1 MFIKRFLIWMLL
13 AGFQNIVC
21 AQDSLQATILL
32 IGDAGELTNGRHPVV
47 DAARKLVKMDSKT
60 TVVYLGDN
68 LYKTGLP
75 DNSVPNYEIAKA
87 PLDSQI
93 RIAGK
98 SDANVFFIPGN
109 HDWANGSDAGY
120 ESILRVQ
127 SYIDILG
134 NNKVK
139 MLPRDGCPGPEAVKI
154 TDEVTLVMMDSQWWL
169 QENDKPGVESDCPY
183 KTKAEFLTALEEV
196 LSDNADKL
204 VLFATHHP
212 FRTYGPH
219 GGFFTLKQHIFP
231 LTDAKPNL
239 YIPLPV
245 IGSSYPLTRAVFGTA
260 QDLKHPLYQAMVR
273 EIEPIIKSHPNVI
286 YMSGHEHTLQL
297 IKDSGYNYIVSGSG
311 CKSNRVSK
319 SKKSEFAASDKGFA
333 TLSIT
338 KSKKVYIDFYGMD
351 GDSTKKLY
359 SNKIVDFSKVLEP
372 EVKDT
377 VRKVDFVF
385 KDSVVIS
392 ASDQYKKEKKFA
404 QMFFGKNYRKV
415 WSEPIS
421 LKVFNINKEQG
432 GFKVI
437 SIGGGKQ
444 TKSLKLADRN
454 GKEWSLRTIEKDPEK
469 ALPQNL
475 RGTLA
480 QDVVSDMISA
490 SDPYAPLIVPTM
502 AKAIGVPQADP
513 QFFFVPDDPALGK
526 YRKLFANRVVML
538 EERDPVPDADTKSTS
553 KVTNKL
559 YEENNDKI
567 DQEGVLKARLLD
579 MLIGDFDRHA
589 DQWKWGT
596 QDTGI
601 GKLYIAVPRDRDQA
615 FFNSDGLLLK
625 YLSRQRMRFL
635 QGFDKNIS
643 DIKGLNFV
651 ARDFDRFFLNGI
663 EENTWRSITDSVV
676 YKLNDQVIDEA
687 VSKYPAAIKPLMAD
701 KIAQKLKSRRADLA
715 KQSVDYYKFI
725 SREVTVTGSNEE
737 EFFRL
742 TQDGKNLKLSVYR
755 KEIDSDSSLVAYHRS
770 FDPAVTKEIRLFGL
784 NGNDKFQID
793 SNVVSSIK
801 VRIVGGK
808 GEDSFNLQ
816 GSVRN
821 YLYDL
826 STEKNVIVNSRRTSN
841 QLSPDVKVLD
851 YKSNG
856 FQYNQLNFPMLNFG
870 FNSEDGLL
878 LGLGFHS
885 RTYGFRK
892 VPYATDQKL
901 TTLVAPAN
909 GKAYQVKYRG
919 EFNQV
924 LAKND
929 LLLNADFVNPTLN
942 NFFGIGNETTFNKD
956 LKIPYYR
963 VRYKYVEADL
973 LVRKRYNDILSLSVG
988 PTFYHYWDN
997 FEDNKFRI
1005 LGNPASQGL
1014 DSASIYSPKSYLG
1027 LKAKLDIVYIDN
1039 EVFPSRGITWFT
1051 EYKTIRGLNENS
1063 SKLSRI
1069 QSDMTIYAKVSDMS
1083 RVSTVLRFGGGYV
1096 FNDKVEYFQALNLG
1110 ANNYLR
1116 GYFKNRFSGSSM
1128 LYSSAEMRY
1137 KLFKSKSAIL
1147 PGDVGLLGFFDIG
1160 RVWAPYQQSQKWH
1173 NSYGGGLYFVPF
1185 NLIMISATVAVSE
1198 ESRLFN
1204 FTLGTKFN
1212 LTF

>member
-1 MFIKRFLIWMLL
+1 MLKRLL
-13 AGFQNIVC
+13 LLLLVVGSLHGLK

-47 DAARKLVKMDSKT
+47 DAARKLVKMDKKT
-60 TVVYLGDN
+60 TVIYLGDN

-75 DNSVPNYEIAKA
+75 DDMVPNYEIAKA

-93 RIAGK
+93 RISGN
-98 SDANVFFIPGN
+98 SDARVFFIPGN
-109 HDWANGSDAGY
+109 HDWANGSNNGY

-127 SYIDILG
+127 SYIDVLG
-134 NNKVK
+134 NNKIA
-139 MLPRDGCPGPEAVKI
+139 MLPRDGCPGPEEVKI
-154 TDEVTLVMMDSQWWL
+154 TDDVTLVMIDSQWWL

-183 KTKAEFLTALEEV
+183 KTKEEVLTRLDEV
-196 LSDNADKL
+196 LSDNAGKL

-212 FRTYGPH
+212 FRSYGPH
-219 GGFFTLKQHIFP
+219 GGYFTFKQHIFP

-239 YIPLPV
+239 YIPLPIV
-245 IGSSYPLTRAVFGTA
+245 GSAYPLTRAVFGTA
-260 QDLKHPLYQAMVR
+260 QDLKHPLYQAMMR
-273 EIEPIIKSHPNVI
+273 QIEPIIKSHPNVI

-297 IKDSGYNYIVSGSG
+297 IQDSGYNFIVSGSG

-319 SKKSEFAASDKGFA
+319 TKKSVFAASDKGFA
-333 TLSIT
+333 TLQIS
-338 KSKKVYIDFYGMD
+338 KSKKVQINFYGLD
-351 GDSTKKLY
+351 GDSSKKLFT
-359 SNKIVDFSKVLEP
+359 KEIVDFSKVLEP

-377 VRKVDFVF
+377 AREVEFVF

-404 QMFFGKNYRKV
+404 QFFLGDNYRKV
-415 WSEPIS
+415 WSKPIS
-421 LKVFNINKEQG
+421 LKVFNITREQG
-432 GFKVI
+432 GFKI
-437 SIGGGKQ
+437 LSLGGGKQ
-444 TKSLKLADRN
+444 TKSLKLADKN
-454 GKEWSLRTIEKDPEK
+454 GKEWTLRTIEKDPEK

-475 RGTLA
+475 RGTMA
-480 QDVVSDMISA
+480 QDVVEDMISA

-502 AKAIGVPQADP
+502 AKTLGIPHAAPKY
-513 QFFFVPDDPALGK
+513 FFVPDDPALGK
-526 YRKLFANRVVML
+526 YRALFSNKVVML
-538 EERDPVPDADTKSTS
+538 EDRDPVPDADTKSTS
-553 KVTNKL
+553 KITNKL

-567 DQEGVLKARLLD
+567 DQKGVLKARLLD
-579 MLIGDFDRHA
+579 MLVGDFDRHA

-635 QGFDKNIS
+635 QGFKKNIT
-643 DIKGLNFV
+643 DLNGLNFV

-663 EENTWRSITDSVV
+663 EENTWKSVTDSFI
-676 YKLNDQVIDEA
+676 YKLNDRVIDEA
-687 VSKYPAAIKPLMAD
+687 VTKYPEAVKPMMAAE
-701 KIAQKLKSRRADLA
+701 IAQKLKSRRADLA
-715 KQSVDYYKFI
+715 RLSGKYYKFI
-725 SREVTVTGSNEE
+725 SREVTVIGSNEE
-737 EFFRL
+737 EFFRIG
-742 TQDGKNLKLSVYR
+742 QDGNNLKLSVYR
-755 KEIDSDSSLVAYHRS
+755 KELDNDSSLIAYHRS

-784 NGNDKFQID
+784 NGNDKFKID
-793 SNVVSSIK
+793 SNVISPIK
-801 VRIVGGK
+801 VRIIGGK
-808 GEDSFNLQ
+808 GDDSFNLQ
-816 GSVRN
+816 GNVRN

-826 STEKNVIVNSRRTSN
+826 STEKNVVENSRRTNNEFS
-841 QLSPDVKVLD
+841 SDVDVLD

-856 FQYNQLNFPMLNFG
+856 FQYNQHNFPMLNFG

-892 VPYATDQKL
+892 APFATDQKL
-901 TTLVAPAN
+901 TSLVAPAN
-909 GKAYQVKYRG
+909 SNAYQLKYRG
-919 EFNQV
+919 QFNQV
-924 LAKND
+924 FAKND
-929 LLLNADFVNPTLN
+929 IVLNADFVNPTLN
-942 NFFGIGNETTFNKD
+942 NFFGIGNETQFSED

-973 LVRKRYNDILSLSVG
+973 LVRKRYNDLLSLSVG

-997 FEDNKFRI
+997 YEDNKSRI
-1005 LGNPASQGL
+1005 LGNPLLQGL

-1039 EVFPSRGITWFT
+1039 DVFPSRGITWFT
-1051 EYKTIRGLNENS
+1051 EYKTLKGLNNNS
-1063 SKLSRI
+1063 GKLSRI

-1083 RVSTVLRFGGGYV
+1083 RVSTVLRFGGGYT
-1096 FNDKVEYFQALNLG
+1096 FNDKIEYFQALNLG

-1137 KLFKSKSAIL
+1137 KLFKSKSAVL
-1147 PGDVGLLGFFDIG
+1147 PGDVGLVGFFDIG
-1160 RVWAPYQQSQKWH
+1160 RVWAPGEQSQKWH

-1185 NLIMISATVAVSE
+1185 NLIMLSATVAVSE

>member
-1 MFIKRFLIWMLL
+1 MFRRLL
-13 AGFQNIVC
+13 LLLVLVAFFYTPK
-21 AQDSLQATILL
+21 AQDSLQHTILL
-32 IGDAGELTNGRHPVV
+32 IGDAGALTNGTHPVV
-47 DAARKLVKMDSKT
+47 DAARKRVKMDSKT

-98 SDANVFFIPGN
+98 SDSKVYFIPGN
-109 HDWANGSDAGY
+109 HDWANGGENGY

-134 NNKVK
+134 NNNVK
-139 MLPRDGCPGPEAVKI
+139 MLPRDGCPGPEEVKI
-154 TDEVTLVMMDSQWWL
+154 TDDITLVMMDSQWWL

-183 KTKAEFLTALEEV
+183 KTKEEVLTQLEEV
-196 LSDNADKL
+196 LSENSGKL

-212 FRTYGPH
+212 FRSYGPH
-219 GGFFTLKQHIFP
+219 GGFFTFKQHLFP
-231 LTDAKPNL
+231 LTDANPKL
-239 YIPLPV
+239 YIPLPI
-245 IGSSYPLTRAVFGTA
+245 IGSAYPLTRAVFGTA
-260 QDLKHPLYQAMVR
+260 QDLKHPLYQAMMR
-273 EIEPIIKSHPNVI
+273 AIEPIIKSHPNVI
-286 YMSGHEHTLQL
+286 YVSGHEHTLQL
-297 IKDSGYNYIVSGSG
+297 VQDSGYNYIVSGSG
-311 CKSNRVSK
+311 CKSSRVSMSKKSVFAASDQGFATLLVSK
-319 SKKSEFAASDKGFA
+319 SKK
-333 TLSIT
+333 
-338 KSKKVYIDFYGMD
+338 VQVNFYGLD
-351 GDSTKKLY
+351 GDSSKPLFSKE
-359 SNKIVDFSKVLEP
+359 IVDFSKVLEP

-377 VRKVDFVF
+377 VREVEFVF

-404 QMFFGKNYRKV
+404 QIFFGKNYRKV
-415 WSEPIS
+415 WNEPIS

-432 GFKVI
+432 GFKI
-437 SIGGGKQ
+437 LSLGGGKQ
-444 TKSLKLADRN
+444 TKSLKLEDKN

-480 QDVVSDMISA
+480 QDVVVDMISA

-502 AKAIGVPQADP
+502 SKALGVPHAAP
-513 QFFFVPDDPALGK
+513 RYFFVPNDPALGK
-526 YRKLFANRVVML
+526 YRALFANKVVML
-538 EERDPVPDADTKSTS
+538 EDRDPVPEADTKSTS

-635 QGFDKNIS
+635 QGFDKKIS
-643 DIKGLNFV
+643 DLNGLNFV
-651 ARDFDRFFLNGI
+651 ARDFDRFFMNGI
-663 EENTWRSITDSVV
+663 EENTWRGITDSVV
-676 YKLNDQVIDEA
+676 LKLNDQVIEEA
-687 VSKYPAAIKPLMAD
+687 VSKYPVAVKPLIAD
-701 KIAQKLKSRRADLA
+701 KIAAKLKSRRADLA
-715 KQSVDYYKFI
+715 KQSINYYKFI
-725 SREVTVTGSNEE
+725 SREVTVTGSNED
-737 EFFRL
+737 EFFRI

-755 KEIDSDSSLVAYHRS
+755 KEIDTDSSLIAYHRS

-793 SNVVSSIK
+793 SNVASPIR
-801 VRIVGGK
+801 VRIIGGK

-816 GSVRN
+816 GNVRN

-826 STEKNVIVNSRRTSN
+826 STEKNVIENSRRTSN
-841 QLSPDVKVLD
+841 LSSSDVKVLE
-851 YKSNG
+851 YKSTG
-856 FQYNQLNFPMLNFG
+856 FQYNQHTFPLLNFG

-878 LGLGFHS
+878 VGLGFHS

-901 TTLVAPAN
+901 STLVAPAN

-929 LLLNADFVNPTLN
+929 LILNADFVNPTLN
-942 NFFGIGNETTFNKD
+942 NFFGIGNETSFNKD

-988 PTFYHYWDN
+988 PTFYHYWDKY
-997 FEDNKFRI
+997 EDNKFRI
-1005 LGNPASQGL
+1005 LGNPALQGL
-1014 DSASIYSPKSYLG
+1014 DSGSIYSPKSYLG

-1051 EYKTIRGLNENS
+1051 EYKSVRGLNDNS
-1063 SKLSRI
+1063 GRFSRI

-1083 RVSTVLRFGGGYV
+1083 RLSTVLRFGAGHV
-1096 FNDKVEYFQALNLG
+1096 FSDEVEYFQALNLG

-1128 LYSSAEMRY
+1128 LYASAEMRY

-1147 PGDVGLLGFFDIG
+1147 PGDVGVLGFFDIG
-1160 RVWAPYQQSQKWH
+1160 KVGARYQKSQKWH
-1173 NSYGGGLYFVPF
+1173 NSYGVGLYFVPF
-1185 NLIMISATVAVSE
+1185 NLVMISAAVAVSE